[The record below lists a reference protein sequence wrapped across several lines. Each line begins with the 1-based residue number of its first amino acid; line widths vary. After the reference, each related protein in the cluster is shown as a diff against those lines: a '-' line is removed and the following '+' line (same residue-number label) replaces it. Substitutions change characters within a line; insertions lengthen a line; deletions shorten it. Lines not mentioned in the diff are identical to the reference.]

1 MRRVERKTTGARSV
15 SDQHEET
22 KMSKDEQQI
31 PKEDFKFS
39 IVKKSDD
46 EYWFFAWRS
55 WGAMLKV
62 SAKCEEC
69 GSMPYYYWGDVNSQ
83 GKEGKRQLYACGEHL
98 NEVFRMVLEL

>member
-22 KMSKDEQQI
+22 TMSNEEQQLR
-31 PKEDFKFS
+31 KEDFKYT
-39 IVKKSDD
+39 VVRKNDN

-62 SAKCEEC
+62 SAKCKEC
-69 GSMPYYYWGDVNSQ
+69 GKMPGSYWGEVNAQ
-83 GKEGKRQLYACGEHL
+83 GQEGKRRLYSCSEHF

>member
-1 MRRVERKTTGARSV
+1 MRRIERKTTGARSV

-22 KMSKDEQQI
+22 AMSNGEQQL

-39 IVKKSDD
+39 FVKKSDD

-62 SAKCEEC
+62 SAKCKEC
-69 GSMPYYYWGDVNSQ
+69 GKLPSCYWGEVSAQ
-83 GKEGKRQLYACGEHL
+83 GQERKRRMYACSEHF